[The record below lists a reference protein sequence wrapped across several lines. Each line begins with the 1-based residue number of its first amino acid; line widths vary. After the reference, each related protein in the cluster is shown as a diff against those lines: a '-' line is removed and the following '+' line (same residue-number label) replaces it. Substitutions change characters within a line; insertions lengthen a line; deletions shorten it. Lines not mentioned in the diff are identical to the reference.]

1 MKSPKVMRALIISYH
16 SGNREYKF
24 EETGVESSKIN
35 DFMAKVESRL
45 SAVQQKKEI
54 QLDKF

>member
-16 SGNREYKF
+16 SGIREYKF
-24 EETGVESSKIN
+24 EKTGTKSSKIN
-35 DFMAKVESRL
+35 DFITKVESSL

>member
-1 MKSPKVMRALIISYH
+1 MKSPKVMMALRISYH

-24 EETGVESSKIN
+24 EKTGTKSSNIN
-35 DFMAKVESRL
+35 DFMTKVESRL

-54 QLDKF
+54 QLNEF

>member
-1 MKSPKVMRALIISYH
+1 MKSPKVMMALRISYH

-24 EETGVESSKIN
+24 EETGTKTSNIN

-45 SAVQQKKEI
+45 SAFQQNKV
-54 QLDKF
+54 